1 MTKDKIILELK
12 TYEKYKNHSNSG
24 LKRQLKS
31 TLESLLS
38 AEKIKKDEPVVEKSK
53 EDSQVSKKDLR
64 DIIGN
69 EFIELGMELFAEE
82 LGISKGTVATKFKT
96 LMKNSS
102 GKQLSNYEKLKCMGF
117 DFGMLGI

>member
-1 MTKDKIILELK
+1 MTKDEIILELK

-31 TLESLLS
+31 ILESLLS
-38 AEKIKKDEPVVEKSK
+38 AEKIKKDEPIVEKSK
-53 EDSQVSKKDLR
+53 EDSQVSKKYLR

-82 LGISKGTVATKFKT
+82 LGISKGAVATKFKT